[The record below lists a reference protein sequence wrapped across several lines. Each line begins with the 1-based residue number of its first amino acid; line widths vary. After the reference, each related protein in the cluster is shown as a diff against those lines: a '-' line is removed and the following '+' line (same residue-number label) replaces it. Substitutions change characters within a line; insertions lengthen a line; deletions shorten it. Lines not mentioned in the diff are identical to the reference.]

1 MESVPP
7 IVIGSW
13 NGHCFHDMNHSF
25 TSYLRVSENT
35 RALIPGILHSFQHR
49 QQHKVLHGTWV
60 FFPQI
65 FVLDRTFLT
74 LFEISWDYTW
84 SAKAKGILTRS
95 WQESAG
101 ISIVSPDRISL
112 VWIKGR
118 NINILR
124 IWTNKCW
131 RPRNKNGD
139 SPVCAKHVVYF
150 KRGNSRWFAKRV

>member
-1 MESVPP
+1 MA
-7 IVIGSW
+7 IVFMTWTIHSPAIWGCRKIPGLWSPGSSTLSSIGS
-13 NGHCFHDMNHSF
+13 NIRSCM
-25 TSYLRVSENT
+25 E
-35 RALIPGILHSFQHR
+35 
-49 QQHKVLHGTWV
+49 HGF

-150 KRGNSRWFAKRV
+150 KRGKQPVICQTGVNNQEP